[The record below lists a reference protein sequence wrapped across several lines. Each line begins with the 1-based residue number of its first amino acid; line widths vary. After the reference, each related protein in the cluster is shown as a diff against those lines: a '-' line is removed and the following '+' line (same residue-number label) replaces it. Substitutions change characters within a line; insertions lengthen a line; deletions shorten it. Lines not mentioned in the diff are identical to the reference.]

1 MTGSIRNKKASDA
14 DINDSARIALAKQEN
29 VVNAECQETATIVDF
44 VKNQ

>member
-1 MTGSIRNKKASDA
+1 MTGSIRNKRASDA